1 MDTPYGVL
9 CRAMLLAL
17 LPLGLLP
24 ATLWGGQASKERSSP
39 PTFDLTVHEQRL
51 SLRAREASLTAILAQ
66 IGRELGIDVVAHL
79 PEDETITVAFDDLPV
94 VEALKKLSTNYAYV
108 VDTAKA
114 DNRITKI
121 VIFSKGET
129 APRPS
134 ASLPPDAQSTES
146 SARPAPFRFEFDPS
160 QGGTQRK

>member
-1 MDTPYGVL
+1 MDTIRGVL
-9 CRAMLLAL
+9 CRAMLLVL
-17 LPLGLLP
+17 FPLGLLP
-24 ATLWGGQASKERSSP
+24 ATLWGGQASNERSSP
-39 PTFDLTVHEQRL
+39 QAFVLTVHEQRL
-51 SLRAREASLTAILAQ
+51 SLRAREASLTAILTQ

-160 QGGTQRK
+160 QGRPQGK